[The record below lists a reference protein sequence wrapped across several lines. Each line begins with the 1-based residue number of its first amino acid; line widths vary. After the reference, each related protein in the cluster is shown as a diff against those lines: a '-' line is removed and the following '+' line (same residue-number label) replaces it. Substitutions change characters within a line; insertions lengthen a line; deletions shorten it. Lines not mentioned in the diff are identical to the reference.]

1 MYTVSKGFPGAEF
14 GTETIGDAPPN
25 LKSWPPWTPQVVYR
39 SFATREEAEEML
51 SYPNRVG
58 VTSFVFIR
66 YI

>member
-1 MYTVSKGFPGAEF
+1 
-14 GTETIGDAPPN
+14 
-25 LKSWPPWTPQVVYR
+25 VYR